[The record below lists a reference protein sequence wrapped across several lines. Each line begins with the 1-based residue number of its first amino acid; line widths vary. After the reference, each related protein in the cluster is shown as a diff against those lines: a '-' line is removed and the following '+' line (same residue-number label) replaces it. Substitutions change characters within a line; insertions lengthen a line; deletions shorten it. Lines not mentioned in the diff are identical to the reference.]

1 MRPKE
6 TRHSAYG
13 GNGRE
18 AASRNDTTKLPS
30 TLEGELLQFA
40 PDSRFSFRPK
50 KQVINRKLNRKNERL
65 AKKQKTTTHDLMR
78 KESSKLRT
86 APAIPSKDPKSRA
99 MMASALARTNAILK
113 RREQE
118 KKISEAALKVKSDK
132 EREGR
137 QLHKLAETN
146 PAFFKSLQDQNLVS
160 KRIIIKNN
168 GLSAGMDLDG
178 DESNIQTYSKLLK
191 LKDGTIN
198 QSFKRDGLDFLLDG
212 ISTNTPSSLHKTR
225 DHPDDDS
232 EDEFGFAD
240 ENQSDVEMNTEQEEH
255 HSNEEEILSD
265 INSFLDGSQSDE
277 SDSYSESSE
286 TSETSEMEGH
296 SISDDVDNHHQ
307 LDTPTGEESEIEPP
321 SDTKAIG
328 ASASQHRV
336 SAGTSST
343 AVSGKY
349 IPPFL
354 RKVDTTRTE
363 KYLRL
368 KRQLQGLLNR
378 LTDTTLESIVMSI
391 EEVFRSNS
399 RHDVTEIITDIM
411 LSYVGDQSNILD
423 SFITTYAGLIAALY
437 NAVGIEFGA
446 HFIQAL
452 TEQFDT
458 SRNRSL
464 DAKQSEKDD
473 TDKRCTN
480 FSMLLAMLYNFEV
493 VSCVLLYDIIR
504 MSIES
509 LNELDVEVLLRILRL
524 GGHQLRSDD
533 PASLKDIVLLIKE
546 AIGKRDQKTLSARLK
561 FMVDTIMD
569 IKNNKRKHADQ
580 KVANQSQQDRIK
592 KAVANISKR
601 RSLHGPEPLR
611 VSLDDIRSIQTKG
624 KWWLVGT
631 AWAGHDADGD
641 SAAKRET
648 ARGLSESSSQKA
660 PQELLEIARRH
671 KMHTDVRRSI
681 FVVLMSSEDC
691 VDAFERLLRL
701 NLKDKQERDIVRV
714 IIHCC
719 NLEGVYNP
727 YYSLVSEQL
736 CKNAHSFKI
745 TFQYAVWDVLKALGD
760 EEEGEYTGEKG
771 LIRVSNLAKMLA
783 HLIGNESLPL
793 SILKAANFTTPT
805 KLQILFFRLL
815 LMDIFIKSPVV
826 ASSNPDSKFQKPF
839 VRIKSQ
845 PDLTDL
851 CEGLLLILQAHVLPP
866 LRSRKF
872 GVLGI
877 KEKDVTIVKRRV
889 KLVKDLLS

>member
-509 LNELDVEVLLRILRL
+509 LNELDVEWEDISCA
-524 GGHQLRSDD
+524 QTI

-745 TFQYAVWDVLKALGD
+745 TFQYAVWD
-760 EEEGEYTGEKG
+760 
-771 LIRVSNLAKMLA
+771 
-783 HLIGNESLPL
+783 
-793 SILKAANFTTPT
+793 AANFTTPT